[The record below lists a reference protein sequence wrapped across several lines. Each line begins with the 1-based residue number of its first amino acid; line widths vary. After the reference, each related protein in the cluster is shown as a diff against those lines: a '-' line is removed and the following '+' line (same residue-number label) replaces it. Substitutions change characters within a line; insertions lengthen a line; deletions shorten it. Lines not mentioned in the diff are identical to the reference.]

1 MSHPAI
7 ALQMYTVRDEAKQDF
22 TGILRRVAE
31 IGYPAVQFA
40 GYGNLSAA
48 QMKALLSDLGLRVAG
63 SHIGFEA
70 LRDNFAAE
78 LEYNLAVGN
87 PDLIVPMMPNDLR
100 KVGGEESFHRMASLL
115 NELGA
120 RCKQSGAR
128 LSYHNHAF
136 EFEPQGAHTG
146 MEILLDETDA
156 SLVFWEPD
164 VYWIAYANQEPA
176 AWIQRYAGRLPFIH
190 LKDMSA
196 DGSRTFAEVGEGI
209 LDFGPIFKASEAQN
223 AEWYV
228 VEQDRCARPPLESI
242 ALSLKHLKEWGKD

>member
-1 MSHPAI
+1 MSKPGI
-7 ALQMYTVRDEAKQDF
+7 ALQMYTVREETKQDF
-22 TGILRRVAE
+22 TDTLRRVAE

-40 GYGNLSAA
+40 GYGNLAA
-48 QMKALLSDLGLRVAG
+48 KEMTSLLAELGLAVAG
-63 SHIGFEA
+63 SHIGFES
-70 LRDNFAAE
+70 LRDDFAAE

-87 PDLIVPMMPNDLR
+87 RDLIVPIMPNDLR
-100 KVGGEESFHRMASLL
+100 KAGGEASFKRAASLL

-120 RCKQSGAR
+120 RCQASGAR

-136 EFEPQGAHTG
+136 EFDPQGGRTG

-164 VYWIAYANQEPA
+164 VYWIAYAHQNPA
-176 AWIQRYAGRLPFIH
+176 AWIQRYAGRLPYIH
-190 LKDMSA
+190 LKDMTP
-196 DGSRTFAEVGEGI
+196 DDSRTFAEVGEGT
-209 LDFGPIFKASEAQN
+209 LDFGPIFSASEAQG

-242 ALSLKHLKEWGKD
+242 ALSLKHLKQWGKA